1 MEILAPMELVQVLVE
16 QVDRVLQDHQLF
28 QQLQRKRQD
37 QLVHYHQS
45 VSEVDQVQVRLL
57 FRGLGSRIYN

>member
-16 QVDRVLQDHQLF
+16 QVDRVLQDHQLS